1 VGVVGFTRDGSPIGA
16 WVLKANPRVYDVDRA
31 LERQGMITGWSL
43 NPSYRT
49 ALMKPG
55 QRVFLWRSRGA
66 GGASGIVA
74 TGVVT
79 GEPTDDRGTG
89 GEWIDQDKAQKI
101 VPYVPVQLKQL
112 ITPISRETLQE
123 DLVFASSELFRV
135 KQMGNPVFL
144 TPEELLVLDRFDQ
157 AVAEPTQQQLWNA
170 QFDELSDVMF
180 QVNGPDA
187 SWYVDVVDGTL
198 QMRRWVDGADQD
210 QWLGSFELVDVEQVL
225 SAVIEM
231 ADAAGAGQA
240 LLDEDAL
247 LASASVDIGLLV
259 LFRTE
264 DNRFRVVAVTED
276 PETCGILDEH
286 ETWRSAIGQLA
297 EELRTW
303 FTLVLEEEGI
313 LLREVDKV

>member
-1 VGVVGFTRDGSPIGA
+1 MVGFTRDGSPIGA

-43 NPSYRT
+43 NPSRSDRPDE
-49 ALMKPG
+49 ARPAG
-55 QRVFLWRSRGA
+55 VSVAVPWGWWCQRNRR
-66 GGASGIVA
+66 A

-79 GEPTDDRGTG
+79 GEPTDDLGSG

-101 VPYVPVQLKQL
+101 VPYVPVQLKRL
-112 ITPISRETLQE
+112 IAPISRETLQE

-303 FTLVLEEEGI
+303 FLLVLEEDWESSSE
-313 LLREVDKV
+313 EVDKV